1 MPAERAGSSL
11 GGQGKAIPVE
21 ETAVQLSLPIAT
33 AENPQGATRRKTRD
47 RLGVLWAG
55 APKAIGKAGTAAPA
69 TMEPTS
75 TSPPPTRHN
84 WRYGDDFE
92 VANRPT
98 AGFTTRCP
106 EEPYTNS
113 VRTVLWEPG
122 RATVPATRPDGVE
135 RGPDAGTDGR
145 GWPAL

>member
-1 MPAERAGSSL
+1 MPAERAGSNP

-33 AENPQGATRRKTRD
+33 AENPKGATRRKTRD
-47 RLGVLWAG
+47 RLGAIRAG
-55 APKAIGKAGTAAPA
+55 APKAIANAENAAPA
-69 TMEPTS
+69 TMGTS
-75 TSPPPTRHN
+75 TSPPPSCHN

-92 VANRPT
+92 VANRPA
-98 AGFTTRCP
+98 AGLATRRP

-122 RATVPATRPDGVE
+122 RATVPATRV
-135 RGPDAGTDGR
+135 R
-145 GWPAL
+145 PA